1 MSFDQ
6 NMIIDATRG
15 SIARFVNHSCAPN
28 CKMVK
33 WTVGGKP
40 RMALFAGMNGIMTG
54 EELTYDYN
62 FEYVLLHFPSNHP
75 HDNRLTQSRSPF
87 SVKNVQECR
96 CGASTCRGVLGPRT
110 QEPKPTAVLSS
121 IISTAK
127 TAKRKITILLAG
139 ECSVKDDKR
148 RKVSSAVTT
157 NLSKKAK
164 SFTASISRFESEATK
179 LQKHTPVRN
188 SSSSRRTRTGM
199 GSMPMRLEKSGSKAK
214 LGNMTSMLKPNSK
227 YVAVVKKVISPAA
240 KSKSVPVG
248 SGRSKA
254 AMAMVGSVRREVERS
269 VRAKRRSAALMKVD
283 GTLRLRNGGRRTIRI
298 LGPSD

>member
-40 RMALFAGMNGIMTG
+40 RMALFAGTNGIMTG

-62 FEYVLLHFPSNHP
+62 FEYVLLHFPSRRS
-75 HDNRLTQSRSPF
+75 HDNRLTQFRSPF

-96 CGASTCRGVLGPRT
+96 CGASACRGVLGPRT

-127 TAKRKITILLAG
+127 SAKRKITNLLAG
-139 ECSVKDDKR
+139 ESSVKDVKR
-148 RKVSSAVTT
+148 RKLASAVTT
-157 NLSKKAK
+157 NLRKRAK
-164 SFTASISRFESEATK
+164 SFTASISRFESEAKK
-179 LQKHTPVRN
+179 LQKHTSIRN
-188 SSSSRRTRTGM
+188 SSSSRRPCTSTS
-199 GSMPMRLEKSGSKAK
+199 SMPMRLEKSGSNAE
-214 LGNMTSMLKPNSK
+214 LGKMTSKLKPNSK

-240 KSKSVPVG
+240 KSKSVPIG
-248 SGRSKA
+248 SGRGKA
-254 AMAMVGSVRREVERS
+254 AMAMMGSMRREMERS
-269 VRAKRRSAALMKVD
+269 VRAKRRSAAVKKVD
-283 GTLRLRNGGRRTIRI
+283 GTLGLRNGSVSTIRI
-298 LGPSD
+298 LGLSD